1 MHFYTAVLIF
11 AGAAFTNAA
20 SIQGRQQ
27 APTAA
32 CTAARNR
39 IVSALED
46 ADAGIERIQ
55 DPATASAAASAL
67 EQAQDGIQQIAAA
80 IRAGQA
86 PLRTRETKCRLAS
99 PPSARPWLPL
109 TRMMLQCS
117 RLRVDRCTS

>member
-1 MHFYTAVLIF
+1 MPHE
-11 AGAAFTNAA
+11 A

-27 APTAA
+27 APSAE

-46 ADAGIERIQ
+46 ADTSIERIQ

-86 PLRTRETKCRLAS
+86 PPADQRNEVLAG
-99 PPSARPWLPL
+99 L
-109 TRMMLQCS
+109 TALGQA
-117 RLRVDRCTS
+117 LAGADP